1 MLNKN
6 MKINQNWLNTW
17 ENKSVKKSSD
27 TELLSQ
33 LIEADGYSGG
43 AGSYSEKE
51 WRKMCKHFGEL
62 IGLSKSDKILEIG
75 CGSGAFLLVLKEY
88 FQCQIYGVDYS
99 DSLIKIAKKHLSG
112 EFIHAEAIEPDK
124 FDESFDFIVSNSV
137 FQYFPSID
145 YACMVIQKSS
155 EILRDSGVIAILDI
169 NDKSKEGSYHSSRKL
184 LHSNP
189 ESYDLLYKD
198 HPHLF
203 YSKQEIINMLT
214 DNGFHNI
221 QFFDHYSKSY
231 ENAKFR
237 FNVIAEKKDRF

>member
-1 MLNKN
+1 MHNKKN
-6 MKINQNWLNTW
+6 MKINQNWFKTW
-17 ENKSVKKSSD
+17 NDRSIKDLTATK
-27 TELLSQ
+27 LLSQ
-33 LIEADGYSGG
+33 LIEANGYSEG
-43 AGSYSEKE
+43 AGSYSEEE
-51 WRKMCKHFGEL
+51 WRKMCNHIGEI

-75 CGSGAFLLVLKEY
+75 CGSGAFLFVLKEY

-99 DSLIKIAKKHLSG
+99 DSLIKIAKQYLSG
-112 EFIHAEAIEPDK
+112 EFIVAEAIEPDK
-124 FDESFDFIVSNSV
+124 FDESFDFIVSNGV
-137 FQYFPSID
+137 FHYFPSID
-145 YACMVIQKSS
+145 YASKVIQQSS

-184 LHSNP
+184 LHPDP

-221 QFFDHYSKSY
+221 QFFSHYSKSY
-231 ENAKFR
+231 EKDKFR
-237 FNVIAEKKDRF
+237 FNVIS